1 MCNTVHMET
10 NYTIPMNTTEALR
23 QIGQTTILAVS
34 GGRVHYG
41 QRDAIVLPVRYGY
54 AVRITLS
61 GNDTYTVERIF
72 TRSGVTTVRG
82 ERSGVYADQLSDT
95 VWAASCYHDEF

>member
-1 MCNTVHMET
+1 
-10 NYTIPMNTTEALR
+10 MNTTECLS
-23 QIGQTTILAVS
+23 QIGRGTVLAVS

-41 QRDAIVLPVRYGY
+41 LRDAIILPIRYGY

-72 TRSGVTTVRG
+72 TRSGVTTVKG
-82 ERSGVYADQLSDT
+82 ERSGVYADELSDT
-95 VWAASCYHDEF
+95 VWAASCYRDEF